1 MDLCFTKKMV
11 LDDEFSEKINE
22 LVTQNKIHNETTWN
36 QLMMN
41 YRILSNE
48 FIKNLKNQI

>member
-22 LVTQNKIHNETTWN
+22 LVTQNKIHTETTWK
-36 QLMMN
+36 QLVRN
-41 YRILSNE
+41 YQILSNG